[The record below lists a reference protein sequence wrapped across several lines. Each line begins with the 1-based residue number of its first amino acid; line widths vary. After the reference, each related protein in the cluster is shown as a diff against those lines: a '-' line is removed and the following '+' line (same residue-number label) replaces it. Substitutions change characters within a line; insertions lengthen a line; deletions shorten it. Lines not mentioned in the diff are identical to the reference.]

1 MSKVNLKDLAK
12 ELNVSISTVS
22 KALKSSHEISAETKK
37 RVLELA
43 QKMGYNPNPY
53 AGFLRH
59 HKSKTI
65 AIIAPELTNN
75 FFIQAI
81 SGAESITQEKDY
93 HLLIYITNDDFQKEE
108 SILKHLENGRVDGVI
123 ISLATSTKTY
133 HHLNSLIHTG
143 IPIVFFDR
151 ICHEIE
157 TAKITTDDFT
167 SGFNATNHLIEQGC
181 RDIAY
186 LSLSEN
192 LSIDNKRKQGY
203 LEALNK
209 YDIPFNEERIVQCG
223 TEDKINYNRIK
234 QLLQTKNRPDGIF
247 ASIEKLALNVYYV
260 CNDLHIS
267 IPDEIKVICFS
278 NLRTA
283 PLLNPSLTTITQP
296 AFEMGKQA
304 ATILFKNLDKK
315 RTLITNENI
324 VLKSELI
331 KRDSTRSKSEL
342 K

>member
-1 MSKVNLKDLAK
+1 MTKVNLKELAQ

-22 KALKSSHEISAETKK
+22 KALRGSHEIGNDTKK
-37 RVLELA
+37 KVIEMA
-43 QKMGYNPNPY
+43 QKMGYMASPY

-65 AIIAPELTNN
+65 AVIVPELTNN

-81 SGAESITQEKDY
+81 SGAESVAQEKDY
-93 HLLIYITNDDFQKEE
+93 HLLIYITHDDFTKEE
-108 SILKHLENGRVDGVI
+108 SIIKHLQNGRVDAVI
-123 ISLATSTKTY
+123 MSLAGTTNSY
-133 HHLNSLIHTG
+133 NHLNELIQTG
-143 IPIVFFDR
+143 VPIVFFDR

-167 SGFNATNHLIEQGC
+167 SGFNATEHLIQNGC

-186 LSLSEN
+186 LSISEN

-203 LEALNK
+203 FEALNK
-209 YDIPFNEERIVQCG
+209 HDI
-223 TEDKINYNRIK
+223 KINNLRIIKCNGDEAANYKKIK
-234 QLLQTKNRPDGIF
+234 QLLQGSKKPDGIF
-247 ASIEKLALNVYYV
+247 ASVEKLALTSYYV
-260 CNDLHIS
+260 CNDLKLE
-267 IPDEIKVICFS
+267 IPQQVKVISFS

-304 ATILFKNLDKK
+304 AAILFKNLDKK
-315 RTLITNENI
+315 RTLIANENI
-324 VLKSELI
+324 VIKSELI
-331 KRDSTRSKSEL
+331 KRDSTKRK
-342 K
+342 